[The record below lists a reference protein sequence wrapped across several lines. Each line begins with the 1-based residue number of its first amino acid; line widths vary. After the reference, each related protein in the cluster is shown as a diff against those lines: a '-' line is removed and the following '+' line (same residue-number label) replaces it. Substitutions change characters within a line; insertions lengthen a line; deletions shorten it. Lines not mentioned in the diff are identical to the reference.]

1 MVIVDPIRK
10 IFDNHDAFPMSF
22 AYKNTK
28 SSLSELPDHF
38 HDWYEIVYVY
48 RGRGTFFIDHTFYE
62 MKQGDLFLIP
72 GNTIHR
78 ATPDKEA
85 PVTSTAIYFSPS
97 IVQLPSLGEDF
108 SCLQC
113 FEQASTLRNYK
124 FEMRL
129 PQSQHLE
136 LLLDTIENEFKHPTI
151 GQRQSILLH
160 LLQLLL
166 TIYRD
171 MTTDTKSP
179 KLDTLVGPI
188 WMREIILYIDQHFCE
203 DIGLQTLSKQASVT
217 PAHLSRVFKQFI
229 GMNISTYLI
238 TKRIIRAKQL
248 LQESDANIG
257 TIADLCGFESLPH
270 FHAMFKR
277 VLGITP
283 AAARK
288 SFRSF

>member
-1 MVIVDPIRK
+1 MDPIRK
-10 IFDNHDAFPMSF
+10 IFDNHEAFPMSI

-48 RGRGTFFIDHTFYE
+48 RGTGTFFIDHTFYE

-78 ATPDKEA
+78 ATPDKES

-97 IVQLPSLGEDF
+97 MIQAPQFGDDF
-108 SCLQC
+108 SYLHS
-113 FEQASTLRNYK
+113 FEQAATSRNYK
-124 FEMRL
+124 LETRL
-129 PQSQHLE
+129 PQSQQVDHFLE
-136 LLLDTIENEFKHPTI
+136 SIQYEFKHPSL
-151 GQRQSILLH
+151 GHRQAIILQ

-166 TIYRD
+166 YIQRNIEADADSNSLTV
-171 MTTDTKSP
+171 DTQ
-179 KLDTLVGPI
+179 VGPN
-188 WMREIILYIDQHFCE
+188 WMREIILYIDQHFCA

-217 PAHLSRVFKQFI
+217 PAHFSRVFKQLI

-248 LQESDANIG
+248 LQESDASVSI
-257 TIADLCGFESLPH
+257 IAGMCGFESLPH

-288 SFRSF
+288 TFRSF